1 MSLDRSLKSKASLTR
16 HRNVLNR
23 AERLAKLTDE
33 ERWTDGRSIY
43 GLPKVANRKMNVG
56 KKAKAEKA
64 AAEGE
69 AAVEGAPA
77 AAPGAPGAAPA
88 GAAGAAK
95 PAAAKPAAKAEKGE
109 KKK

>member
-23 AERLAKLTDE
+23 AERLAKMADE
-33 ERWTDGRSIY
+33 ERWTDGRSVY
-43 GLPKVANRKMNVG
+43 GLPKIANRKVSVG

-64 AAEGE
+64 AEGE
-69 AAVEGAPA
+69 AAA
-77 AAPGAPGAAPA
+77 APGAAPA
-88 GAAGAAK
+88 AAPAA
-95 PAAAKPAAKAEKGE
+95 PAAKPAAKAEKGD

>member
-23 AERLAKLTDE
+23 AERLKRLADE
-33 ERWTDGRSIY
+33 ERWKDDRSIF

-56 KKAKAEKA
+56 KKPKAEK
-64 AAEGE
+64 AEGE
-69 AAVEGAPA
+69 AAA
-77 AAPGAPGAAPA
+77 AGAPGAAPA
-88 GAAGAAK
+88 AAATTAAA
-95 PAAAKPAAKAEKGE
+95 PAADKGAKGAKPAAKAD